1 MSLSWQMQGTKGQLQ
16 AVHQGAVIRGWG
28 YRPRR
33 ALLPALLLTASDR
46 FTCGYFPFCLCDLSE
61 IHLGPIEGSVWGIGS
76 FAESLCPAYVPSFPS
91 VRMQRTAQRVWP
103 PMLQVKRVRSQVS
116 SESLLL
122 SLNTIS
128 ETAVG

>member
-1 MSLSWQMQGTKGQLQ
+1 MPLRWQMQGTMGHLQ
-16 AVHQGAVIRGWG
+16 AVLQGAVIRGWG
-28 YRPRR
+28 YHKEGI
-33 ALLPALLLTASDR
+33 AACLAPARLRQIYVRLFSPLS
-46 FTCGYFPFCLCDLSE
+46 CDLSE
-61 IHLGPIEGSVWGIGS
+61 IRFGSVFGSVWGIGS
-76 FAESLCPAYVPSFPS
+76 FAESLSPAYVPSFPS